1 MVNDTIAIFL
11 WYSKYSKVIYM
22 IPILEFYKKT
32 KNYHNDITELRK
44 STGILSKN
52 VLLALECSNAVGKKH
67 ILITLFILKS
77 SKTFLLSKHSNGKED
92 RGDVIKLSGGNT

>member
-11 WYSKYSKVIYM
+11 WYSKYSKVIYR
-22 IPILEFYKKT
+22 IPILEFYKKK

-52 VLLALECSNAVGKKH
+52 VLLALECSNAVGKKP